1 MKQNDL
7 QTVSSEILLSSYG
20 IICAQEAMASN
31 QRSRKSYIK
40 KRLRY
45 EQELIR
51 RIGGSWTEFCRVNGW
66 TEEEAEG
73 WMK

>member
-7 QTVSSEILLSSYG
+7 QAVSSEILLSSYG

-31 QRSRKSYIK
+31 QRSRKTHIK

-45 EQELIR
+45 EQELVR
-51 RIGGSWTEFCRVNGW
+51 RLGGDWSEFCRVNGW

-73 WMK
+73 WAK